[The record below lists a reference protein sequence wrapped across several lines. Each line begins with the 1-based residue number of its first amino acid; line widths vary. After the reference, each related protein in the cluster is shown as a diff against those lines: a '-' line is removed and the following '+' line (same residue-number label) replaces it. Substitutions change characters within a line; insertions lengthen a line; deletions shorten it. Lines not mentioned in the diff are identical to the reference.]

1 MVVVH
6 GGMPLYGP
14 PKSKLGYHS
23 IPITAGCAEAMAS
36 TSAVRPPAVID
47 SRLDAHDGTR
57 RVR

>member
-23 IPITAGCAEAMAS
+23 IPITAGCAEAMAA
-36 TSAVRPPAVID
+36 TSSGSACAVID